1 MRDGRRCRWALAAPH
16 ASTRDVIVWARVLQ
30 VCVEPN
36 WIPTVACWRERSMPL
51 VPDQQLGQLGTRAMV
66 AGRLGLGLLLGL
78 APLLM
83 VLSGYLTLQIPGAS
97 GLAIALLMAVAGV
110 GFFCL
115 DVLIVLPLLA
125 IHSTR
130 TLGIG
135 LAAGIAI
142 VGGLLAFVN
151 AHGFWNILFG

>member
-1 MRDGRRCRWALAAPH
+1 M
-16 ASTRDVIVWARVLQ
+16 
-30 VCVEPN
+30 
-36 WIPTVACWRERSMPL
+36 
-51 VPDQQLGQLGTRAMV
+51 
-66 AGRLGLGLLLGL
+66 
-78 APLLM
+78 
-83 VLSGYLTLQIPGAS
+83 TL
-97 GLAIALLMAVAGV
+97 AGV

-151 AHGFWNILFG
+151 AHGFWNMLFG

>member
-1 MRDGRRCRWALAAPH
+1 
-16 ASTRDVIVWARVLQ
+16 
-30 VCVEPN
+30 
-36 WIPTVACWRERSMPL
+36 
-51 VPDQQLGQLGTRAMV
+51 VPDQQLGPLGTRAMV

-97 GLAIALLMAVAGV
+97 GLAIALLMTLAGV

-142 VGGLLAFVN
+142 VGRLLAFVN
-151 AHGFWNILFG
+151 AHGFWNMLFG

>member
-1 MRDGRRCRWALAAPH
+1 
-16 ASTRDVIVWARVLQ
+16 
-30 VCVEPN
+30 
-36 WIPTVACWRERSMPL
+36 
-51 VPDQQLGQLGTRAMV
+51 VPDQQLGPLGTRAMV

-115 DVLIVLPLLA
+115 DALIVLPLLA
-125 IHSTR
+125 IPSTR

-142 VGGLLAFVN
+142 VGGLLAFVT
-151 AHGFWNILFG
+151 AHGFWNMLFG